1 MEILFIVLNDLSL
14 LETIMKIFIK
24 LNVRGATL
32 LESEGMAKAILQNEG
47 LSFLLRGP
55 FEKMLPKAT
64 SNSKTIFTVIPDKDT
79 AKKCIEEIQNT
90 LSKSESSTIGFMFT
104 LPVSGIYPLKK
115 RTDK

>member
-1 MEILFIVLNDLSL
+1 MEILFIVLNDLTL
-14 LETIMKIFIK
+14 LETIMEIFVK

-64 SNSKTIFTVIPDKDT
+64 SNSKTIFTVIQDEGT
-79 AKKCIEEIQNT
+79 AKKVVEEIQNS

-104 LPVSGIYPLKK
+104 MPVSGIYPLKK
-115 RTDK
+115 KSN